1 MKYEKIYRKA
11 EYIVKKL
18 KYLKNSR
25 PEDVERFESDE
36 TLQMAIFYALQVCIE
51 AIVDIVILIGTKEYE
66 KEYEGDYEMFETLF
80 EERII
85 EEDVFEKLRKMNG
98 LRNAIVHA
106 YDSLMVGEIY
116 ENYDK
121 ILRDIGY
128 VTDTLVKLIDDGDGK
143 HFSFKL

>member
-36 TLQMAIFYALQVCIE
+36 TMQMAIFYALQVCIE

-66 KEYEGDYEMFETLF
+66 KEYEGDYEMFETLL
-80 EERII
+80 EEGII
-85 EEDVFEKLRKMNG
+85 EEDVFENLRKMNG

-106 YDSLMVGEIY
+106 YDSLMVEEIY
-116 ENYDK
+116 DNY
-121 ILRDIGY
+121 
-128 VTDTLVKLIDDGDGK
+128 KLLEK
-143 HFSFKL
+143 V

>member
-25 PEDVERFESDE
+25 PEDVERFGSDE
-36 TLQMAIFYALQVCIE
+36 TMQMAIFYALQVCIE

-66 KEYEGDYEMFETLF
+66 KEYEGDYEMFETLL
-80 EERII
+80 EEGII

-121 ILRDIGY
+121 ILRDIGS
-128 VTDTLVKLIDDGDGK
+128 VADTLVKSIKDDD
-143 HFSFKL
+143 

>member
-18 KYLKNSR
+18 KYLKNNR

-36 TLQMAIFYALQVCIE
+36 TMQMAIFYALQVCIE

-80 EERII
+80 EDGII

-106 YDSLMVGEIY
+106 YNSLMIDEIY

-121 ILRDIGY
+121 ILRDIVS
-128 VTDTLVKLIDDGDGK
+128 VTDTLVKLIDDGD
-143 HFSFKL
+143 

>member
-25 PEDVERFESDE
+25 PDDVERFESDE
-36 TLQMAIFYALQVCIE
+36 TMQMAIFYALQVCVE
-51 AIVDIVILIGTKEYE
+51 AIVDIVILIGTKVYE
-66 KEYEGDYEMFETLF
+66 KEYKGDYEMFETLL
-80 EERII
+80 EEGII

-106 YDSLMVGEIY
+106 YDSLMVEEIY
-116 ENYDK
+116 ENYNK
-121 ILRDIGY
+121 ILRDIGS
-128 VTDTLVKLIDDGDGK
+128 VTDTLVKLIDDCD
-143 HFSFKL
+143 

>member
-143 HFSFKL
+143 HFSL

>member
-36 TLQMAIFYALQVCIE
+36 TMQMAIFYALQVCIE

-66 KEYEGDYEMFETLF
+66 KEYEGDYEMFETLL
-80 EERII
+80 EEGII

-106 YDSLMVGEIY
+106 YDSLMVEEIY
-116 ENYDK
+116 ENYNK
-121 ILRDIGY
+121 ILRDIGS
-128 VTDTLVKLIDDGDGK
+128 VTDTLVKLIEDGD
-143 HFSFKL
+143 

>member
-1 MKYEKIYRKA
+1 MRRFIGRRS
-11 EYIVKKL
+11 ISLKKL

-36 TLQMAIFYALQVCIE
+36 TMQMAIFYALHVCVE

-66 KEYEGDYEMFETLF
+66 KEYEGDYEMFETLL
-80 EERII
+80 EEGII

-106 YDSLMVGEIY
+106 YDSLVVEEIY

-121 ILRDIGY
+121 ILRDIGSFAY
-128 VTDTLVKLIDDGDGK
+128 PLVKLIEDGD
-143 HFSFKL
+143 

>member
-36 TLQMAIFYALQVCIE
+36 TMQMAIFYALQVCIE

-66 KEYEGDYEMFETLF
+66 KEYKGDYEMFETLL
-80 EERII
+80 EEGII

-106 YDSLMVGEIY
+106 YNSLMVEEIY

-121 ILRDIGY
+121 ILRDIGS
-128 VTDTLVKLIDDGDGK
+128 VADTLVKLIDDGD
-143 HFSFKL
+143 

>member
-36 TLQMAIFYALQVCIE
+36 TMQMAIFYALQVCIE

-66 KEYEGDYEMFETLF
+66 KEYEGDYEMFETLL
-80 EERII
+80 EEGII

-106 YDSLMVGEIY
+106 YDSLMVEEIY
-116 ENYDK
+116 DNY
-121 ILRDIGY
+121 
-128 VTDTLVKLIDDGDGK
+128 KLLEK
-143 HFSFKL
+143 V

>member
-36 TLQMAIFYALQVCIE
+36 TMQMAIFYALQVCIE

-66 KEYEGDYEMFETLF
+66 KEYKGDYEMFETLL
-80 EERII
+80 EEGII

-106 YDSLMVGEIY
+106 YDSLMVEEIY

-121 ILRDIGY
+121 ILRDIGS
-128 VTDTLVKLIDDGDGK
+128 VTDTLVKLIEDGD
-143 HFSFKL
+143 

>member
-1 MKYEKIYRKA
+1 MKYEKIHRKA
-11 EYIVKKL
+11 EYILKKL
-18 KYLKNSR
+18 KYLKNNR
-25 PEDVERFESDE
+25 PEDVERFKSDD
-36 TLQMAIFYALQVCIE
+36 TIQMAILYALQVSID

-66 KEYEGDYEMFETLF
+66 KEYKGDYEMFETLF

-98 LRNAIVHA
+98 LRNAIVHT
-106 YDSLMVGEIY
+106 YNSLVIEEIY

-128 VTDTLVKLIDDGDGK
+128 VTDTLVKLIEDGD
-143 HFSFKL
+143 

>member
-36 TLQMAIFYALQVCIE
+36 TMQMAIFYALQVCIE

-66 KEYEGDYEMFETLF
+66 KEYKGDYEMFETLL
-80 EERII
+80 EEGII
-85 EEDVFEKLRKMNG
+85 EEDVFENLRKMNG

-106 YDSLMVGEIY
+106 YDSLMVEEIY

-121 ILRDIGY
+121 ILRDIGS
-128 VTDTLVKLIDDGDGK
+128 VADTLVKLIDDGD
-143 HFSFKL
+143 

>member
-36 TLQMAIFYALQVCIE
+36 TMQMAIFYALQVCIE

-66 KEYEGDYEMFETLF
+66 KE
-80 EERII
+80 
-85 EEDVFEKLRKMNG
+85 
-98 LRNAIVHA
+98 
-106 YDSLMVGEIY
+106 
-116 ENYDK
+116 
-121 ILRDIGY
+121 
-128 VTDTLVKLIDDGDGK
+128 
-143 HFSFKL
+143 

>member
-1 MKYEKIYRKA
+1 MKYEKIHRKA
-11 EYIVKKL
+11 EYILKKL
-18 KYLKNSR
+18 KYLKNNR
-25 PEDVERFESDE
+25 PEDVERFKSDE
-36 TLQMAIFYALQVCIE
+36 TLQMAIFYALRVCIE

-106 YDSLMVGEIY
+106 YNSLVIEEIY

-128 VTDTLVKLIDDGDGK
+128 VTDTLVKLIDNGDGNG
-143 HFSFKL
+143 